1 MEKKKIFETKVCL
14 LGADGAGKTTLLYK
28 LKLNEQVLV
37 IPTIG
42 FNVESIKYKDK
53 EMIIWDIGGGSKIK
67 YLWKHY
73 INYCNYVVF
82 ILNLSDKS
90 YMDYSLECF
99 NTFLDQNTKN
109 LPYIIFG
116 NIKNNK
122 IEYEPNEFLE
132 KIPPPPDKPI
142 NVLKGDAATGEG
154 LNELM
159 EYLYQNSEFNEKE
172 EEKQEKKI
180 EEKNINENEE
190 NENKEES
197 NKNNYRVT
205 MLGLD
210 DSGKTKILY
219 KLKLDYNVTTI
230 PTIGFNV
237 ENIKCENFEENLEI
251 FDVGGQEKI
260 RVLWRHYI
268 DDKVKGLIWVYD
280 VSNESRYEESKSALK
295 KVLSLD
301 NCNKNLPLLIFANK
315 SDIMTNDIDITTF
328 INGIEDYLNERS
340 YYIQLCNINDSESLK
355 NGIRWLYENIK
366 SNLIY

>member
-28 LKLNEQVLV
+28 LKLNEQVVV

-90 YMDYSLECF
+90 YMNYSLECF
-99 NTFLDQNTKN
+99 NVFLDQNTKN
-109 LPYIIFG
+109 IPYIIFG
-116 NIKNNK
+116 NIINNK

-172 EEKQEKKI
+172 EEKQEKKS
-180 EEKNINENEE
+180 K
-190 NENKEES
+190 
-197 NKNNYRVT
+197 
-205 MLGLD
+205 
-210 DSGKTKILY
+210 KILM
-219 KLKLDYNVTTI
+219 KM
-230 PTIGFNV
+230 
-237 ENIKCENFEENLEI
+237 
-251 FDVGGQEKI
+251 
-260 RVLWRHYI
+260 
-268 DDKVKGLIWVYD
+268 
-280 VSNESRYEESKSALK
+280 K
-295 KVLSLD
+295 KM
-301 NCNKNLPLLIFANK
+301 NKK
-315 SDIMTNDIDITTF
+315 
-328 INGIEDYLNERS
+328 
-340 YYIQLCNINDSESLK
+340 K
-355 NGIRWLYENIK
+355 N
-366 SNLIY
+366 